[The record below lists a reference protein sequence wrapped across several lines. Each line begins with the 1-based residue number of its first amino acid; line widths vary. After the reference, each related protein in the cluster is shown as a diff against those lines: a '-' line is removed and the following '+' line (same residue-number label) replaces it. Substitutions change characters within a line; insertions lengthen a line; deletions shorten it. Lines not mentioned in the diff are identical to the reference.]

1 MTKELVET
9 DSSNTIAPDENE
21 ILAAEEDEEHG
32 CCDDSSISDF
42 VNETDDLI

>member
-1 MTKELVET
+1 MET

-21 ILAAEEDEEHG
+21 ILADEDG

-42 VNETDDLI
+42 INETDEIYG